1 MNLFSIST
9 NLADKTKLNFSK
21 KKPVIASRV
30 PNAAVAYGVL
40 GPTQSRTSFQVAE
53 YNLGEISKV
62 MDIESYVRQA
72 FNKHVELCL
81 KEGYDV
87 TSRNEEATLY
97 IKRRLREMS
106 EVSGYTFDML
116 LRYIMQ
122 NIVAYSN
129 SFLVKVRDFKRS
141 SGMPVQRIGG
151 PNLPPVAAYFPMDP
165 TSIRIKRDFHGKILK
180 YWQRVPGNP
189 IMPQY
194 IPENIIHLYYD
205 KKEGFAFGT
214 PYIVPV
220 LDDIRSLRRMEEN
233 VEMLITQHLFPLYH
247 YIVGT
252 ENAPAEI
259 YDDGTTEVDVIK
271 EQIEKMP
278 TEGSIVTPERHEI
291 KNLGAEG
298 KALDAKDYLR
308 YFERRVLAG
317 LGMSDVALGRG
328 DTSNRATAS
337 TIDRVM
343 TDRCKD
349 FQAVVENFINEF
361 MFKELLFEGGFIIDE
376 KEDNFVK
383 IKFREIDIDFMLKV
397 QNHAVFK
404 YEHHAMTE
412 TEMREEISRDPVSE
426 DQRSLMYFETVQKP
440 NAIIMARDEP
450 YTAAAKTALKSGVQS
465 GGAAGGI
472 SKTKVT
478 APISSPA
485 EKGKKATENRE
496 KPTNQHGTKPAKTAQ
511 KKDANLMA
519 LLDHL
524 WHLTR
529 QDVVDLAT
537 DMDDWKGVDL
547 DRIQTIIDLT
557 KEEIDRQSASFNIDA
572 QVLRNKIDKI
582 FNELGPIL
590 CDNIKRTDIR
600 GDLVYKIS
608 GVFEAMRFK
617 LEDIATI
624 EEIEEEES

>member
-9 NLADKTKLNFSK
+9 NLSDKTKLNFSK
-21 KKPVIASRV
+21 KKPVMASRV

-40 GPTQSRTSFQVAE
+40 GPTQSRTSFQIAE

-87 TSRNEEATLY
+87 TSRNEKATLY
-97 IKRRLREMS
+97 IKRRMREMA
-106 EVSGYTFDML
+106 EVSGYTFEML

-151 PNLPPVAAYFPMDP
+151 PNLPPVATYFPMDP
-165 TSIRIKRDFHGKILK
+165 TSIRVKRDFHGKVLK

-194 IPENIIHLYYD
+194 IPENVIHIYYD

-233 VEMLITQHLFPLYH
+233 VEMLVTQHLFPLYH
-247 YIVGT
+247 YVVGT
-252 ENAPAEI
+252 ENSPAEV
-259 YDDGTTEVDVIK
+259 YEDGTTEVDVIK

-298 KALDAKDYLR
+298 KALDAANYLK

-317 LGMSDVALGRG
+317 LGISDIALGRG
-328 DTSNRATAS
+328 DTSNRATAT

-349 FQAVVENFINEF
+349 FQAVVEDFINEY
-361 MFKELLFEGGFIIDE
+361 MFKELLFEGGFVIDE

-383 IKFREIDIDFMLKV
+383 IRFREIDIDFMLKV

-412 TEMREEISRDPVSE
+412 TEMREEISRDPVSDE
-426 DQRSLMYFETVQKP
+426 QRDLMYFKTVEEP
-440 NAIIMARDEP
+440 RAIIMARDEP
-450 YTAAAKTALKSGVQS
+450 YTSEAKTAAK
-465 GGAAGGI
+465 AG
-472 SKTKVT
+472 
-478 APISSPA
+478 SPLGSPKPPGQA
-485 EKGKKATENRE
+485 LEKGKKATENRE
-496 KPTNQHGTKPAKTAQ
+496 KPTNQHGQKPAKTAQ
-511 KKDANLMA
+511 KRDANTMA

-524 WHLTR
+524 WYLTR
-529 QDVVDLAT
+529 QDIVDLAT
-537 DMDDWKGVDL
+537 DMDDWKVIDL
-547 DRIQTIIDLT
+547 DRIRTIINLT
-557 KEEIDRQSASFNIDA
+557 KEAIDRLSASFEVDPE
-572 QVLRNKIDKI
+572 VLRNKIDKI
-582 FNELGPIL
+582 FNELGSIL
-590 CDNIKRTDIR
+590 CDNIKSTDIK
-600 GDLVYKIS
+600 GDLVYRIS